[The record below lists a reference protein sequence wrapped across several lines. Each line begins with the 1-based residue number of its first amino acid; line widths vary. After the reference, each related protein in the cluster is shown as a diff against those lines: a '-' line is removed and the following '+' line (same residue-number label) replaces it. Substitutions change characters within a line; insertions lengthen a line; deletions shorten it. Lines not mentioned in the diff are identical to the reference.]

1 MNIRFLVLL
10 CGLALKSNGQT
21 PEESLGYNPQISPI
35 PYARLNQ
42 KTPVIT
48 VLGFPDPL
56 SMYKGKFDTE
66 KTFTVTFAFQNT
78 ISLHWM
84 FNPFLLTKSLGS
96 INFGQEIDA
105 RALLCTVIE
114 CYKKGYSKVYIF
126 ANSRGGAA
134 TITML
139 DMLSN
144 PENHLET
151 WSLFKIHDQKTQEAI
166 RTMVGNGSIVLAHP
180 LMNYDLAV
188 KKSITNALNVV
199 YPFLGRSYIQEGAY
213 TCAHNILKYFTSF
226 NSTYLS
232 PIEALTK
239 SISKNE
245 WPYHITI
252 ALAEQDSIVGH
263 EHEPMLH
270 YVSLLYPEKLTI
282 IKGGKGHTDIRQC
295 LRDARQRWSQ

>member
-1 MNIRFLVLL
+1 M
-10 CGLALKSNGQT
+10 CGLILNISAQI
-21 PEESLGYNPQISPI
+21 PEQSLGYNPQISAI
-35 PYARLNQ
+35 PYARLTD

-78 ISLHWM
+78 VSLNWV
-84 FNPFLLTKSLGS
+84 FNPFLLAKSLGS

-105 RALLCTVIE
+105 RALLYTVIE
-114 CYKKGYSKVYIF
+114 CYKKGYPKVYIF

-139 DMLSN
+139 DMLSH

-180 LMNYDLAV
+180 LMHYNVAV
-188 KKSITNALNVV
+188 KKSIANAVNVV
-199 YPFLGRSYIQEGAY
+199 YPFLGRAYIQEGTY

-226 NSTYLS
+226 NFTYLS
-232 PIEALTK
+232 PIEALAK
-239 SISKNE
+239 SISNNV
-245 WPYHITI
+245 WPYHVTI

-263 EHEPMLH
+263 EHEPVLH
-270 YVSLLYPEKLTI
+270 YVSLLHPEKLTI

-295 LRDARQRWSQ
+295 LRDAREYWTQ